1 MAYSQYKNW
10 IAKSTGLVP
19 IEHILSIDID
29 EPQANEYR
37 QLFTDSL
44 IVQDNPSDGY
54 VVGATNAAAKHA
66 KGDILIYLSD
76 DFDCPTQWDV
86 LIRRKLTDGKEQL
99 LKVDDCLQGFN
110 VAVLTIP
117 IMTRAFYDRFG
128 YFFYPEYKSMFC
140 DEDLYHVARII
151 NGLVFAP
158 DLKFPHLHPSN
169 PTKELQGTSDATY
182 NRSNGMWTQ
191 GQTLHNKRRLNNY
204 GL

>member
-1 MAYSQYKNW
+1 MAFDQYKNW
-10 IAKSTGLVP
+10 MAKSTGLVP

-29 EPQANEYR
+29 ELQANEYR
-37 QLFTDSL
+37 QLFKDSL

-86 LIRRKLTDGKEQL
+86 LIRHKLTDGKEQL

-128 YFFYPEYKSMFC
+128 YFFYLEYKSMFC
-140 DEDLYHVARII
+140 DEDLYHVARLT
-151 NGLVFAP
+151 NTMVLAP

-169 PTKELQGTSDATY
+169 PTETLRAQNDTTY
-182 NRSNGMWTQ
+182 NRSSAMWEQ
-191 GQTLHNKRRLNNY
+191 GKAIHQKRKAINY